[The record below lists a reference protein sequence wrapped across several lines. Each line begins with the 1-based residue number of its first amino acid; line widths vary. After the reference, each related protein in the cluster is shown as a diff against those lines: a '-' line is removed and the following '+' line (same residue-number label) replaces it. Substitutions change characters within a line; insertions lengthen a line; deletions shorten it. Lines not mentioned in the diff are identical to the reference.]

1 MAFTLNGLQV
11 VDGDASAVA
20 AAINA
25 AVAANATDGDGGSDM
40 TGIVAA
46 TAIGNVV
53 QIIVSD
59 GIDTEISA
67 PNGSLSLGDGK
78 IDIQYHA
85 AQPVSEPALAALQ
98 LEEGE
103 IFQFKVNGQT
113 VQVDSTAAG
122 IAAAT
127 GGTLAGVI
135 ADAADAIRNAVEAT
149 SGVGT
154 VTVTTAN
161 SLSGTSMIFDISDA
175 TGGPVVISDF
185 DATTAGDAYFLSG
198 TSSDSSL
205 EDEVDVVEMVND
217 SAATTQNGMIANA
230 QSLPQLDDSF
240 AARSF
245 DLRLVGDA
253 IEVVAIDGNVGFT
266 YDNTDTISVSG
277 AWTNGQQ
284 VSLDIFGETVSFTV
298 EDDASY
304 ENTLAGITEQL
315 AAAINSAGISGLTA
329 AKNANA
335 STVTLTAEVNVT
347 GATTDAG
354 TEFIVHTLGNN
365 ATSQIRI
372 SGADVAV
379 GSATAATYTA
389 GDRYTFSVLGEQVSF
404 VVGADG
410 YTDTIEGVSE
420 QMKDLVDA
428 LNISGLSVTA
438 QTSTDTTAGID
449 ITRSLTGTAT
459 TGSTVVT
466 NIQSLAAMTDVSASG
481 SSLAKQRYRLSN
493 MPGEDLIIVVGSEG
507 ARRVSLQHDMLPE
520 ALPKVQREID
530 IRVTDAAA
538 GTVEMFDVATETS
551 LATRTLDEELRAS
564 ALEFDIAFTGVL
576 QDDDAFLIGDNSNGI
591 GDNRNINGLLR
602 LQTKDIFGPGSG
614 GFQKIFSTTVAKLGA
629 VVQSGGIAAQAAE
642 ALRDASLAA
651 ESAYT
656 GVNMDT
662 EAANL
667 IEQQQAYQ
675 ASARVLATA
684 RELFDT
690 LIQVV

>member
-1 MAFTLNGLQV
+1 MLQQLIAQ
-11 VDGDASAVA
+11 AS
-20 AAINA
+20 
-25 AVAANATDGDGGSDM
+25 
-40 TGIVAA
+40 
-46 TAIGNVV
+46 
-53 QIIVSD
+53 
-59 GIDTEISA
+59 
-67 PNGSLSLGDGK
+67 
-78 IDIQYHA
+78 
-85 AQPVSEPALAALQ
+85 
-98 LEEGE
+98 
-103 IFQFKVNGQT
+103 QT
-113 VQVDSTAAG
+113 
-122 IAAAT
+122 
-127 GGTLAGVI
+127 
-135 ADAADAIRNAVEAT
+135 
-149 SGVGT
+149 
-154 VTVTTAN
+154 
-161 SLSGTSMIFDISDA
+161 
-175 TGGPVVISDF
+175 
-185 DATTAGDAYFLSG
+185 
-198 TSSDSSL
+198 DSS
-205 EDEVDVVEMVND
+205 E
-217 SAATTQNGMIANA
+217 
-230 QSLPQLDDSF
+230 
-240 AARSF
+240 
-245 DLRLVGDA
+245 
-253 IEVVAIDGNVGFT
+253 
-266 YDNTDTISVSG
+266 
-277 AWTNGQQ
+277 
-284 VSLDIFGETVSFTV
+284 
-298 EDDASY
+298 
-304 ENTLAGITEQL
+304 
-315 AAAINSAGISGLTA
+315 
-329 AKNANA
+329 NANT

-347 GATTDAG
+347 GATTNAG

-365 ATSQIRI
+365 TTSQIRI
-372 SGADVAV
+372 SGTDVAV

-466 NIQSLAAMTDVSASG
+466 NIQSLAAMTDVSAG

-493 MPGEDLIIVVGSEG
+493 MPGEDLIIVVGSDG
-507 ARRVSLQHDMLPE
+507 ARRVSVQHDMLQE

-576 QDDDAFLIGDNSNGI
+576 QDDDAFRIGDNSDGI
-591 GDNRNINGLLR
+591 GDNRNINGLLQ
-602 LQTKDIFGPGSG
+602 LQTNDIFGPGSG

-629 VVQSGGIAAQAAE
+629 IVQSGGIAAQAAD

-675 ASARVLATA
+675 ASARCWQPLANFSILSF
-684 RELFDT
+684 RLFRGRMS
-690 LIQVV
+690 